1 MESVTKELNQDA
13 KLRIFPSK
21 EDLRLRACTNLHDP
35 KYYDD
40 SAQDVTTI
48 CLNADNY

>member
-1 MESVTKELNQDA
+1 MGSVTKMLNQDA
-13 KLRIFPSK
+13 KLGKFPSK
-21 EDLRLRACTNLHDP
+21 GELRLRACTNLHDP